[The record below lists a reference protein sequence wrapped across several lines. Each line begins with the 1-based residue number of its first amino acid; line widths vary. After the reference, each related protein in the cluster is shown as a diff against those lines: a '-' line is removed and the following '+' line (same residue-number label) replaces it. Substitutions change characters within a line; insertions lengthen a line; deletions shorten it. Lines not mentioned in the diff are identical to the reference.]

1 MKKHNHSGGR
11 NYGYGKQMHYAAK
24 QALVDRYGSDNKFG
38 TQASHHARFKQF
50 ATWCKAQG
58 IKDARDLNQEIV
70 VSYAN
75 SLSEKVEKEE
85 MAVSYAQNLISS
97 VNVALSAMRGDNN
110 LKISPSNAV
119 GVRSHTRENSP
130 ISYDRSQYQLAL
142 NELSTPESKMT
153 LVFAREF
160 GLRLREA
167 GLFRPKEALVQYHRT
182 GRIDIQCGVKG
193 GRNAPR
199 EIAITP
205 RQVALLERAR
215 EVLGKAQCLVDKQGK
230 YTDWKNSFYREYQAS
245 GARDLIGKFHDN
257 RAAFA
262 CEKMKE
268 LTGKEARVINPHTPL
283 TKKEEYAAKA
293 EIAAMLGHGRVDV
306 VASYTG

>member
-50 ATWCKAQG
+50 TTWCKAQG
-58 IKDARDLNQEIV
+58 IKDARDLNQKTVI
-70 VSYAN
+70 SYAN
-75 SLSEKVEKEE
+75 SLSEKVENEE

-97 VNVALSAMRGDNN
+97 VNVVLSAMRGDNN
-110 LKISPSNAV
+110 LKISPSNVV
-119 GVRSHTRENSP
+119 GVRSHIRENSP

-142 NELSTPESKMT
+142 DKLSTPEAKMT

-160 GLRLREA
+160 GLRLREV
-167 GLFRPKEALVQYHRT
+167 GLFRPKEALAQYHRT
-182 GRIDIQCGVKG
+182 GKIDIQRGVKG
-193 GRNAPR
+193 GRSVPR

-215 EVLGKAQCLVDKQGK
+215 ELLGNSQCLVDRHGK
-230 YTDWKNSFYREYQAS
+230 YTEWKNSFYREYQAS

-262 CEKMKE
+262 CEKLYE
-268 LTGKEARVINPHTPL
+268 LTGKQARVINPHTSL
-283 TKKEEYAAKA
+283 TKKEEYAVKV
-293 EIAAMLGHGRVDV
+293 EIAAMLGHGRIDV